1 MGSTRLTQS
10 AREVGRVP
18 HGRTARETWVLLR
31 ALRCAWGMGQRLS
44 MATRHEITRKYAK
57 EYERASKKDRGR
69 MLDELVAVTGW
80 SRAQCPAGGRG
91 GGQAQGPGPGGPAQA
106 TGAHVRV

>member
-57 EYERASKKDRGR
+57 EYEPRFEEGQGSDARRARRGHG
-69 MLDELVAVTGW
+69 LVAG
-80 SRAQCPAGGRG
+80 QCPAGGRG
-91 GGQAQGPGPGGPAQA
+91 GVQAQGPGPGGPAQA